1 MADTQ
6 QATQDAQLVG
16 EADEPGWEEKQYKE
30 ALAHLERL
38 QEQVSIT
45 RETWDGSMCPL
56 TAFQD

>member
-16 EADEPGWEEKQYKE
+16 EADEPAWEEKQYKE

-38 QEQVSIT
+38 QEQVSIA
-45 RETWDGSMCPL
+45 RET
-56 TAFQD
+56 